1 MYEHIIDPIF
11 IHYSAFA
18 IKVCI
23 AEQIQTECWWI
34 LKTINRQFQQFY
46 QRQLASLMANTTP
59 FQKNF
64 FQQLLYSICMCMR
77 ECRSF
82 NSESN
87 ICRPRWG
94 EEVGRKL
101 CKMYQARIQHFSS
114 QPTKNRTTN
123 KISYL
128 INCWWCWSSLIQER
142 TVMHE
147 WWYSNLFH

>member
-1 MYEHIIDPIF
+1 
-11 IHYSAFA
+11 
-18 IKVCI
+18 
-23 AEQIQTECWWI
+23 
-34 LKTINRQFQQFY
+34 
-46 QRQLASLMANTTP
+46 
-59 FQKNF
+59 
-64 FQQLLYSICMCMR
+64 MCMR

-82 NSESN
+82 NSENN

-128 INCWWCWSSLIQER
+128 INCWWCWSSFDTGKNCNAWMMIFQFVSLTIIL
-142 TVMHE
+142 
-147 WWYSNLFH
+147 WWMFWNIFASCFFSYRRRNGIKLYWFSCLKFIHMIPIRDRIIPIFEYK